1 MKTIIIFLVSLLFAF
16 QAFAQGKKV
25 AVVKI
30 IRGEVDVL
38 TLGKTTRLN
47 VNDWVQEGSVVK
59 TADKS
64 FAKLIF
70 VDRSQINIGPNSE
83 MKIEKFSGDDAGV
96 IDLVKGKV
104 RSQVTKTLIQDRSK
118 MFIKTPNAVMG
129 IRGTDFVISYNG
141 KNTST
146 VLFEGSVLFAK
157 LEGKVQSAQAMEN
170 LINRSGERVFPGQF
184 SVVVERLRP
193 TIPSYLNKQ
202 QLEALE
208 KNDGSDSNRNP
219 DSGNQSAASKSVV
232 PPGLSGAVVS
242 NDQDTIKT
250 EVAPAAV
257 AANTETTPAAQ
268 NAPAPSDPEGFV
280 KGDQI
285 KPANGSF
292 VHIDS
297 GTIIPPGPD
306 SVLDKNTNT
315 YIPGPGQGTVSATG
329 EYVPPKNV
337 EITTDGKIMV
347 AFKDKEG
354 TMRIQEIGK
363 PLPVITTINLADV
376 GNLIVSNP
384 ILINPTAPIGNDI
397 LNKSFMPSGL
407 NDLSNNQRNQTGG
420 ISNITEAAAKNSK
433 TKVDIQVQGP

>member
-1 MKTIIIFLVSLLFAF
+1 MKTISIFLISFLFAF

-129 IRGTDFVISYNG
+129 IRGTDFVISFNG

-157 LEGKVQSAQAMEN
+157 LEGNAQTTQAMEN
-170 LINRSGERVFPGQF
+170 LINRAGERVFPGQF
-184 SVVVERLRP
+184 SVVMERLNP

-208 KNDGSDSNRNP
+208 KNDGSESNRNP

-232 PPGLSGAVVS
+232 PQGLSGAVVS
-242 NDQDTIKT
+242 NDQDTIKS
-250 EVAPAAV
+250 EVAAAAV
-257 AANTETTPAAQ
+257 LANTETTPAPQ
-268 NAPAPSDPEGFV
+268 SAPAPSGPEGYV
-280 KGDQI
+280 KGDQV

-292 VHIDS
+292 VHIES

-306 SVLDKNTNT
+306 SVLDKNTNS
-315 YIPGPGQGTVSATG
+315 YIPGPGQGTVNASG
-329 EYVPPKNV
+329 EYIPPKNV
-337 EITTDGKIMV
+337 EITSDGKILV
-347 AFKDKEG
+347 AFKDQEG
-354 TMRIQEIGK
+354 AMRVQEIEK
-363 PLPVITTINLADV
+363 PVPIITNMNLSDV
-376 GNLIVSNP
+376 GNLIVANP
-384 ILINPTAPIGNDI
+384 TLINPTAPIRNDI
-397 LNKSFMPSGL
+397 LNKSFMPNGL
-407 NDLSNNQRNQTGG
+407 NDLSNNQLNQTGG
-420 ISNITEAAAKNSK
+420 VSNITEAASQNAR
-433 TKVDIQVQGP
+433 TKVNIQVQGP